1 MPKVAQLFL
10 AAGVTLLANL
20 LIWFLSFNLVGVTFE
35 RSLPTVLNNYLS
47 IVLFGIGLGQLLYL
61 LPVAL
66 YLCWQRQWVWFQG
79 MVLGAVLTFLL
90 NSGGWLLIAS
100 GR

>member
-1 MPKVAQLFL
+1 MPRVAQLFI
-10 AAGVTLLANL
+10 AAGITLLANL
-20 LIWFLSFNLVGVTFE
+20 VVWFLAFNLVGVTFE
-35 RSLPTVLNNYLS
+35 RVLPAAINNYLS

-66 YLCWQRQWVWFQG
+66 YLIWRRRWVWFQG
-79 MVLGAVLTFLL
+79 LVLGAVITIFL
-90 NSGGWLLIAS
+90 NGGCWMLIAS